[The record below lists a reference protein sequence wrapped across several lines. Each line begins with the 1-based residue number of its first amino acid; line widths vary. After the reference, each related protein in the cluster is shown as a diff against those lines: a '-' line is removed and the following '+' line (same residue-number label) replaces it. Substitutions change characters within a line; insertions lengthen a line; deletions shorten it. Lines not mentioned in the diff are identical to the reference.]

1 MSQSFPRGAM
11 AGSRLALPGLITLA
25 MLAAAGRPAHAASHV
40 VPALAEGSLDDR
52 SRLDL
57 AAGGLTAS
65 VTLKAS
71 TRCGMAMAWQP
82 ADPNPPATCRIATLS
97 IRARG
102 QTHPAP
108 FPLAPYGQDAGLMAL
123 RASIQR
129 LDATSSL
136 PQIMVSAYTGGAHC
150 CETTS
155 IFGQRAD
162 GQWVHADLGMQDGG
176 GPPAVIAVPGAP
188 DPVIVTYDQAF
199 LYTFASHAG
208 SFAPIIL
215 HRYHDGQLTNVS
227 DDPAYQAY
235 LKEDLAKQTR
245 QWEASGRSEP
255 NGYLAY
261 YVATKARL
269 GQLAAAWAY
278 MLPRAQSS
286 AKSGFGVSACSLKSP
301 EETAN
306 GRYCSKADRAP
317 LPFPQGLAIFL
328 TRNDYIS
335 EAQARS
341 LLSDKPATGAGSAP
355 SGPYHPDFSC
365 DPPPANNGVATML
378 CHDSE
383 AARHELM
390 FDQVYYALRHQA
402 GEDGWKDL
410 KQQVVLDE
418 NAANQ
423 SCGLPVPGDGPQD
436 LPPNG
441 AACYNDAMD
450 RLAAQYRVRLSG
462 AARMESQRPLE
473 RHIALQKKLVE
484 LGYLP
489 ADTVVDGVY
498 GESTRAA
505 ITAWQQATHR
515 PATDGF
521 LSDDDAATLIP
532 PPAETAPVTPQPLP
546 TTTTTTAAATDTPPP
561 PATAPVTSP
570 AAGAS
575 TGAQRSTGL
584 SVGLILPLVIAC
596 AMAALIAIR
605 VSRRRGDR
613 DSS

>member
-1 MSQSFPRGAM
+1 MPKTFPRRTM
-11 AGSRLALPGLITLA
+11 AGNRFAVSGLLTLA
-25 MLAAAGRPAHAASHV
+25 MLVAGGRLAHAASHV
-40 VPALAEGSLDDR
+40 VPALAEASLDDR

-65 VTLKAS
+65 VTLKSS
-71 TRCGMAMAWQP
+71 TQCGAAMAWQP
-82 ADPNPPATCRIATLS
+82 ADPNPSAICRIATLS
-97 IRARG
+97 IKAKGARL
-102 QTHPAP
+102 AS
-108 FPLAPYGQDAGLMAL
+108 FPLAPYGQDAGFMAL
-123 RASIQR
+123 KLSIQK
-129 LDATSSL
+129 LDTAASL

-155 IFGQRAD
+155 IFGQRPD

-176 GPPAVIAVPGAP
+176 GPPDIVAIPGTP

-208 SFAPIIL
+208 SFTPVIL
-215 HRYHDGQLTNVS
+215 YRYHDGQLTNVS
-227 DDPAYQAY
+227 DDPAYRSY
-235 LKEDLAKQTR
+235 LVEDLARQTR
-245 QWEASGRSEP
+245 QWESSGRSEP

-261 YVATKARL
+261 YVATRARL
-269 GQLAAAWAY
+269 GQLSTAWAH

-286 AKSGFGVSACSLKSP
+286 AKSNFGVSACSLKSP

-306 GRYCSKADRAP
+306 GRYCSKADRAV
-317 LPFPQGLAIFL
+317 LPFPQGLAAFL
-328 TRNDYIS
+328 ARNDYIS
-335 EAQARS
+335 EAQARA
-341 LLSDKPATGAGSAP
+341 LLSDRQATGAGSAP

-365 DPPPANNGVATML
+365 DPPPANNGVAAML

-423 SCGLPVPGDGPQD
+423 SCGLPIPGDGPQD

-462 AARMESQRPLE
+462 AARLESQRPLD
-473 RHIALQKKLVE
+473 RHIALQKKLVD

-489 ADTVVDGVY
+489 ADTVVDGLY
-498 GESTRAA
+498 GEATRAA
-505 ITAWQQATHR
+505 ITAWQQAVHR

-521 LSDDDAATLIP
+521 LSDEDAAMLIP
-532 PPAETAPVTPQPLP
+532 PPQTEATP
-546 TTTTTTAAATDTPPP
+546 ATSTPPP
-561 PATAPVTSP
+561 PTATTTEMPSHPAP
-570 AAGAS
+570 AAPQPAP
-575 TGAQRSTGL
+575 AQAQNTSG
-584 SVGLILPLVIAC
+584 LPLKLLFAALLAGI
-596 AMAALIAIR
+596 AALIAIR
-605 VSRRRGDR
+605 FVRRRGGNP
-613 DSS
+613 

>member
-1 MSQSFPRGAM
+1 MPKTFPRRTMVGN
-11 AGSRLALPGLITLA
+11 RLATSGLLTLA
-25 MLAAAGRPAHAASHV
+25 MLAAGSRLAHADASRV
-40 VPALAEGSLDDR
+40 VPALAEAGLGDQP
-52 SRLDL
+52 RLDL
-57 AAGGLTAS
+57 TADGLTAS
-65 VTLKAS
+65 VTLKSS
-71 TRCGMAMAWQP
+71 TQCGVAMVWQP
-82 ADPNPPATCRIATLS
+82 ADPSPSPSCRIATLS
-97 IRARG
+97 IKARG
-102 QTHPAP
+102 QTRPAL
-108 FPLAPYGQDAGLMAL
+108 FPLAPYGQDAGFMDLKL
-123 RASIQR
+123 SIQR
-129 LDATSSL
+129 LDATSTL
-136 PQIMVSAYTGGAHC
+136 QQVMVSAYTGGAHC

-155 IFGQRAD
+155 IFGLRPD
-162 GQWVHADLGMQDGG
+162 GQWAHADLGMQDGG
-176 GPPAVIAVPGAP
+176 GPPSIIAVPGAP

-208 SFAPIIL
+208 SFAPVIL
-215 HRYHDGQLTNVS
+215 YRYHDGQLINVS
-227 DDPAYQAY
+227 SDPAYHAY
-235 LKEDLAKQTR
+235 LKEELAKQTR

-269 GQLAAAWAY
+269 GQLSTAWAH
-278 MLPRAQSS
+278 MLPRAQST
-286 AKSGFGVSACSLKSP
+286 AKSGFGVSACSLKSS

-317 LPFPQGLAIFL
+317 LPFPQGLAAFL

-335 EAQARS
+335 QAQARA
-341 LLSDKPATGAGSAP
+341 LLSDRPATGAGSAP

-365 DPPPANNGVATML
+365 DPPPASNGVASML

-423 SCGLPVPGDGPQD
+423 SCGLPIPGDGPQD
-436 LPPNG
+436 LPQNG
-441 AACYNDAMD
+441 ATCYNDAMD

-462 AARMESQRPLE
+462 AALMESQRPLD

-498 GESTRAA
+498 GEATRAA
-505 ITAWQQATHR
+505 ITAWQQAAHR

-532 PPAETAPVTPQPLP
+532 PPTETAPATPLP
-546 TTTTTTAAATDTPPP
+546 PAATATATDASPP
-561 PATAPVTSP
+561 PAHAPAISPTARTHGS
-570 AAGAS
+570 AGVS
-575 TGAQRSTGL
+575 I
-584 SVGLILPLVIAC
+584 GLILPLVIAC
-596 AMAALIAIR
+596 VMAALIAIR
-605 VSRRRGDR
+605 VSRKRGDR
-613 DSS
+613 DHS